1 MAYLCPMAVSV
12 FGLGAI
18 SAAVMSSADSIVLAA
33 GSVISHNL
41 YKNCFRP
48 KVTSSALGT
57 NHLTFREECDWGAMF
72 FFPRVRILF
81 SRETKSNRMNNEV

>member
-1 MAYLCPMAVSV
+1 MAVSV

-48 KVTSSALGT
+48 KVTSSTLAT
-57 NHLTFREECDWGAMF
+57 DHLTFREECGWWGGLCF
-72 FFPRVRILF
+72 FCPSQNFVF
-81 SRETKSNRMNNEV
+81 T

>member
-1 MAYLCPMAVSV
+1 MAVSV

-57 NHLTFREECDWGAMF
+57 NHLTFREECGWG
-72 FFPRVRILF
+72 IWF
-81 SRETKSNRMNNEV
+81 SYESEFCFQRETKINGMNNAV

>member
-1 MAYLCPMAVSV
+1 MAVSV

-57 NHLTFREECDWGAMF
+57 DHLTFREECGWGGAMF
-72 FFPRVRILF
+72 FLSESEFCFHVKQ
-81 SRETKSNRMNNEV
+81 KSMV

>member
-1 MAYLCPMAVSV
+1 MYNGNPELSTEEWSYVLPMVLAYLCPMAVSV

-18 SAAVMSSADSIVLAA
+18 SAAVMSSADSIVLAT

-48 KVTSSALGT
+48 KV
-57 NHLTFREECDWGAMF
+57 
-72 FFPRVRILF
+72 
-81 SRETKSNRMNNEV
+81 SRQKIISFKYK

>member
-1 MAYLCPMAVSV
+1 MAVSV

-57 NHLTFREECDWGAMF
+57 DHLTFREECGWGGGGGGGGAMF
-72 FFPRVRILF
+72 FLSESEFCFHVKQ
-81 SRETKSNRMNNEV
+81 KSMV